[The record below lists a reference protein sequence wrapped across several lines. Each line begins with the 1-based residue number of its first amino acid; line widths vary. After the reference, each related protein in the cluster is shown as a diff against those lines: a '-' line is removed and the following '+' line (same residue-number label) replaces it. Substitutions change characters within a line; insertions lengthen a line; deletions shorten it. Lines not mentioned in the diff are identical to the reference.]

1 MKCPVCGVDN
11 LEGSAYCDDCGSKL
25 PTAGVAPIAAPPVAP
40 PPVAITPTPS
50 PVPAAP
56 PMGGKITCPACSYE
70 NPAEESFCSDCG
82 ASLTAPSQP
91 SPVIPSPVPSVDSP
105 PITPSGRPVAKLI
118 EKKTQREFPL
128 TADVMIA
135 GRQSP
140 ADNIFPDLDLAEVDT
155 DSYISRRHLQIIRQG
170 EQYLV
175 EDLGSSNGTFLNEGP
190 RLNPGIQQPLN
201 NGDRIQ
207 LGQTEF
213 VFLIS

>member
-25 PTAGVAPIAAPPVAP
+25 PAAGAAPPPQSQAVAP
-40 PPVAITPTPS
+40 PPVAVTPTPL
-50 PVPAAP
+50 V
-56 PMGGKITCPACSYE
+56 GGKLTCPACSFE
-70 NPAEESFCSDCG
+70 NNLGEAFCSDCG
-82 ASLTAPSQP
+82 ASLTGAPP
-91 SPVIPSPVPSVDSP
+91 APVSVPSVQQP
-105 PITPSGRPVAKLI
+105 PPSTPGVPGRPVAKLI

-140 ADNIFPDLDLAEVDT
+140 ADNIFPDLDLTEVDT
-155 DSYISRRHLQIIRQG
+155 DSYVSRRHLQIIRQG
-170 EQYLV
+170 DQYLV

-190 RLNPGIQQPLN
+190 RLNPGIQQSLN

-213 VFLIS
+213 VFVIS

>member
-25 PTAGVAPIAAPPVAP
+25 PAAGAAPVAASQPVAP
-40 PPVAITPTPS
+40 PPVAVTPTP
-50 PVPAAP
+50 VV
-56 PMGGKITCPACSYE
+56 GGKLTCQACSFE
-70 NPAEESFCSDCG
+70 NNLGEAFCSDCG
-82 ASLTAPSQP
+82 ASLSGASPVE
-91 SPVIPSPVPSVDSP
+91 PVIPSPVVSGQPSP
-105 PITPSGRPVAKLI
+105 PVTPVVPGRPVAKLI

-140 ADNIFPDLDLAEVDT
+140 ADNIFPDLDLTEVDT
-155 DSYISRRHLQIIRQG
+155 DSYVSRRHLQIIRQG

-190 RLNPGIQQPLN
+190 RLNPGIQQSLS

-213 VFLIS
+213 VFVIS

>member
-25 PTAGVAPIAAPPVAP
+25 PAAGAAPVAAPPPVAP
-40 PPVAITPTPS
+40 PPVAVTPTP
-50 PVPAAP
+50 VV
-56 PMGGKITCPACSYE
+56 GGKLTCPACSFE
-70 NPAEESFCSDCG
+70 NNLGEAFCSDCG
-82 ASLTAPSQP
+82 ASLTGAQPAAPVMSAPAPSVQTP
-91 SPVIPSPVPSVDSP
+91 PVMPV
-105 PITPSGRPVAKLI
+105 TPGRPVAKLI
-118 EKKTQREFPL
+118 EKKTQKEFPL

-140 ADNIFPDLDLAEVDT
+140 ADNIFPDLDLTEVDT
-155 DSYISRRHLQIIRQG
+155 DSYVSRRHLQIIRQG

-213 VFLIS
+213 VFVIS